1 MRRFCMVVKKELICT
16 KENIVFNVATI
27 TAPLF
32 FLAIFTFMLSDGVSF
47 PFHITSGDR
56 NSAFIKSVEEYAAP
70 NGIHYFELVDTDGEI
85 SDDASHDSLDVV
97 EEFEYENGV
106 LSGSVIHYI
115 NDVNQNTLKNSR
127 NRIDGALVDYINK
140 IREAGN
146 INIVEH
152 TVFEEDIPWNAGFG
166 TSIFVFGI
174 ILSGLFFGA
183 LSIVCEYDNQT
194 TTLLRLS
201 PYPVWYVL
209 SGKLVACL
217 LNCFISGGIYYF
229 AYTILFHKSAD
240 RFGAMLLIGLLVYI
254 AFVSV
259 GMMLGIALK
268 TSVVA
273 LVASMGLAFLLWILG
288 GGFGPLSFFGKV
300 ANVLADIN
308 PATYMV
314 NSMKWCFFGGT
325 ANMNRSLIVI
335 TFFTVAMV
343 IINGIV
349 YTRWTVKQEG

>member
-1 MRRFCMVVKKELICT
+1 MK
-16 KENIVFNVATI
+16 
-27 TAPLF
+27 
-32 FLAIFTFMLSDGVSF
+32 
-47 PFHITSGDR
+47 
-56 NSAFIKSVEEYAAP
+56 
-70 NGIHYFELVDTDGEI
+70 
-85 SDDASHDSLDVV
+85 
-97 EEFEYENGV
+97 
-106 LSGSVIHYI
+106 
-115 NDVNQNTLKNSR
+115 
-127 NRIDGALVDYINK
+127 
-140 IREAGN
+140 
-146 INIVEH
+146 
-152 TVFEEDIPWNAGFG
+152 
-166 TSIFVFGI
+166 
-174 ILSGLFFGA
+174 
-183 LSIVCEYDNQT
+183 
-194 TTLLRLS
+194 
-201 PYPVWYVL
+201 
-209 SGKLVACL
+209 
-217 LNCFISGGIYYF
+217 CFISGGIYYF